1 MRRDIKSC
9 VNHNLWL
16 LIPFRL
22 RFMNSAANMASGRL
36 LVHCSWQ
43 PGDTARRRTKSL
55 IFPIGCA
62 AMSGSP
68 NSRTTAEM
76 SGSPLGISGCEWTG
90 TGSPAVRR
98 RDLPA
103 GMRGFGAQKMMVV
116 FRKLDRDDMPAAA
129 KVHRTSFDMR
139 LPWLAQLH
147 TPEEDRGHWSGH
159 LFATCDIWGAERDGA
174 LLGIIAF
181 REDWIDQLYILPNAQ
196 RQGSAPDLSISPRQH
211 IRSSP
216 FGPSSAMPPPA
227 VFMKRAAL

>member
-1 MRRDIKSC
+1 
-9 VNHNLWL
+9 
-16 LIPFRL
+16 
-22 RFMNSAANMASGRL
+22 
-36 LVHCSWQ
+36 
-43 PGDTARRRTKSL
+43 
-55 IFPIGCA
+55 
-62 AMSGSP
+62 
-68 NSRTTAEM
+68 M

-90 TGSPAVRR
+90 TGSPAVRG

-196 RQGSAPDLSISPRQH
+196 RQGIGTRLVDIAKAAYPKLSLWTFQRNAAARRFYEARGFVEIRQTDGTANEEKEPDVLYRWRITTE
-211 IRSSP
+211 
-216 FGPSSAMPPPA
+216 
-227 VFMKRAAL
+227 